1 MFRASQIATATRSPT
16 AASAARAEVAAP
28 KDAAATRTTID
39 ELRRPDMANVPCP
52 DQRDRRVGL
61 TRTRLGGGWWVVGS
75 GWWVVGGWPRR
86 QAESRRPSV
95 CLQADGTD
103 CISTSFPF
111 SIATL
116 SGWMWSALAL
126 FASYINL
133 SARSRSS

>member
-16 AASAARAEVAAP
+16 VASAARAEVAAP
-28 KDAAATRTTID
+28 KDPAATSTTID

-61 TRTRLGGGWWVVGS
+61 TRTRLGGGWWVVGRGWWVVGS

-86 QAESRRPSV
+86 QAESRRLSV

-103 CISTSFPF
+103 CISTSFPL
-111 SIATL
+111 STATL
-116 SGWMWSALAL
+116 SGWM
-126 FASYINL
+126 
-133 SARSRSS
+133 